1 MKRTILLVVCSIIAT
16 TLFSQNPLEGFKTSE
31 QKVNYKFIKMNPEGQ
46 KVLENDLLIG
56 KFTIKFGD
64 SLVSD
69 GAKMQPQPIVRAD
82 SSSRVFQGDL
92 IDGVLMMRKG
102 EICTFAFER
111 DSIFKLFDGNLP
123 PYFVSGMYAYWTTEI
138 DDIKTDQEQKEE
150 EAKYRMEQEA
160 QMAKHKILSDS
171 LAQLEPQTIAKA
183 IKDYGFDSKAING
196 VYFKKTLT
204 NNTNLKPKEGDK
216 AKVHYIGKFT
226 DGKLFDTSVEEAA
239 KAANIFQQG
248 RPYEPLEFTI
258 GKRMMI
264 PGFEE
269 AVKMMNKGEKAIVL
283 IPSNLAYGPD
293 GRGEILPSSPLIF
306 ELELVEIE
314 KGEAPKGN
322 IQPIKMNTAPKKK

>member
-1 MKRTILLVVCSIIAT
+1 M
-16 TLFSQNPLEGFKTSE
+16 LF
-31 QKVNYKFIKMNPEGQ
+31 
-46 KVLENDLLIG
+46 
-56 KFTIKFGD
+56 
-64 SLVSD
+64 
-69 GAKMQPQPIVRAD
+69 R
-82 SSSRVFQGDL
+82 
-92 IDGVLMMRKG
+92 
-102 EICTFAFER
+102 
-111 DSIFKLFDGNLP
+111 
-123 PYFVSGMYAYWTTEI
+123 
-138 DDIKTDQEQKEE
+138 
-150 EAKYRMEQEA
+150 
-160 QMAKHKILSDS
+160 
-171 LAQLEPQTIAKA
+171 
-183 IKDYGFDSKAING
+183 SKAING

-204 NNTNLKPKEGDK
+204 NKTNLKPKEGDK

-239 KAANIFQQG
+239 KAANVFQQG

-283 IPSNLAYGPD
+283 IPSSLAYGPD

-314 KGEAPKGN
+314 KGEAPKHN